1 MCAAESL
8 LLSSSITASAAGA
21 LNHMFNWIPWCR
33 WKCMRASDA
42 VSREPGA
49 TAHHM
54 NPRLAQLQPYPFEK
68 LRLLL
73 AGVAPNP
80 GLDPINLSIGEPKH
94 ATPALVKAALIAGLD
109 GLSAY
114 PATAGLPELRE
125 AIAAWLMR
133 RYGLAAV
140 DPATQVIPVNG
151 SREALF
157 AFAQTVIDPSRGK
170 ALVACPNPF
179 YQ

>member
-1 MCAAESL
+1 MPAVEGSRSL
-8 LLSSSITASAAGA
+8 AGVPNAAG
-21 LNHMFNWIPWCR
+21 
-33 WKCMRASDA
+33 S
-42 VSREPGA
+42 V
-49 TAHHM
+49 
-54 NPRLAQLQPYPFEK
+54 NPRLAQLHPYPFEK

-73 AGVAPNP
+73 AGVTPNAAFA
-80 GLDPINLSIGEPKH
+80 PINISIGEPKH
-94 ATPALVKAALIAGLD
+94 PTPELVKSALIAGLD

-170 ALVACPNPF
+170 A
-179 YQ
+179 